1 MSMPGVIAGTLL
13 TFIPAAGDYVNAELL
28 GSDRSTK
35 MVGNVIESQF
45 FRVLGGFPVAAALS
59 FTLMAMILAMVFV
72 YMRRFGTEE
81 LL

>member
-1 MSMPGVIAGTLL
+1 MTTSTPSCS
-13 TFIPAAGDYVNAELL
+13 

-45 FRVLGGFPVAAALS
+45 FKVLGGFPVAAALS
-59 FTLMAMILAMVFV
+59 FTLMAMILAMVFI
-72 YMRRFGTEE
+72 YIRKFGTED